1 MSKLVELR
9 KKLKSKKGF
18 TLMEMLIV
26 IAIIVI
32 LLAIA
37 IPSFNNS
44 LNKAKTA
51 ADEANVR
58 SYYAEVMVKNMTADT
73 NKVDL
78 KKGTDVKA
86 DMEKSGYTL
95 QAKGADVTATG
106 DTVDEYQI
114 TYKNAS
120 GANFV
125 VGGDHGT
132 TGKTEEP

>member
-9 KKLKSKKGF
+9 KKLKNKKGF

-44 LNKAKTA
+44 LNKAKTV

-58 SYYAEVMVKNMTADT
+58 SYYAEVMVEHMEEQNPTLPSGELTLDSLKTA
-73 NKVDL
+73 
-78 KKGTDVKA
+78 
-86 DMEKSGYTL
+86 GYEL
-95 QAKGADVTATG
+95 QSKGAKVTASG
-106 DTVDEYQI
+106 DTVDEFKL
-114 TYKNAS
+114 TYENAYL
-120 GANFV
+120 GDEKFV
-125 VGGDHGT
+125 VGGDHN
-132 TGKTEEP
+132 

>member
-44 LNKAKTA
+44 LNKAKTV

-58 SYYAEVMVKNMTADT
+58 SYYAEVMVEHMEEQDPTLPKEDIKDKMATA
-73 NKVDL
+73 
-78 KKGTDVKA
+78 
-86 DMEKSGYTL
+86 GYEL
-95 QAKGADVTATG
+95 QAKGATVAATG

-114 TYKNAS
+114 TYTNAS

-125 VGGDHGT
+125 VGGDHN
-132 TGKTEEP
+132 